1 MAFNFVL
8 LLLLF
13 VLNGKL
19 SIHSKDINLHLLQSS
34 NIFDKHNNERKII
47 LSFRSWW
54 FSYCWRQRR
63 CTPLAAL
70 HGLVASPRSPEL
82 WGIPGE
88 RGLCPHSSTL
98 SNTYVRIHFF
108 FFMFYFISVWKSTCR
123 DFLVYQMSAIHH
135 RKHYICFIFLNKLTL
150 SYKQEHLVVGARV
163 LSLIRGE
170 GS

>member
-34 NIFDKHNNERKII
+34 NIFDKHNNGRKII

-63 CTPLAAL
+63 CPPLAAL

-108 FFMFYFISVWKSTCR
+108 FFHVLLHISMKINLQGLFSLTDVSNLSQKTLHLFYFFEQT
-123 DFLVYQMSAIHH
+123 DA
-135 RKHYICFIFLNKLTL
+135 KL
-150 SYKQEHLVVGARV
+150 
-163 LSLIRGE
+163 
-170 GS
+170 

>member
-63 CTPLAAL
+63 CPPLAAL

-108 FFMFYFISVWKSTCR
+108 FYFYFFHVLLHISMKINLQGLFSLPDVNNPSQKTLHFFEQT
-123 DFLVYQMSAIHH
+123 DA
-135 RKHYICFIFLNKLTL
+135 KL
-150 SYKQEHLVVGARV
+150 
-163 LSLIRGE
+163 
-170 GS
+170 